1 MKVPRNNGIDA
12 DGVAQ
17 TEADH
22 FDKCPACRHWFD
34 MRDLGEVLAHVHD
47 ADIEIIEGPAPPRA
61 GILQ

>member
-34 MRDLGEVLAHVHD
+34 MRDPPTKLLAW
-47 ADIEIIEGPAPPRA
+47 
-61 GILQ
+61 